1 MVFGQIK
8 RVPAT
13 NTTTRGFFSQLRFAV
28 ALYPFLLLFITIIFL
43 KGGALLFSSAQ
54 SLIRLA
60 QKKPVFSSEVIYSCA
75 NVTSD
80 LLGCKAYQLA

>member
-13 NTTTRGFFSQLRFAV
+13 NTKTRGFFSQLRFAV

-80 LLGCKAYQLA
+80 LRGCKAYQLA